1 MAMMELYSIGKS
13 SSIYSVYTDYFIL
26 KLDDINHNSEVASQF
41 RTPIQN
47 ISDIFMDNYNEIFL
61 GYSSE
66 KKSFLK
72 ENEKGKLIRDT
83 FFKEDSNGSF
93 VYLGSLI
100 NLSEDVKEK
109 LEHYF
114 KNALL
119 SPNNLHYEYSQ
130 RMLDIDKFSKLSE
143 SELLKYKK
151 FIDENIDCYAILL
164 TRNNLKNK
172 EDMVKKLYNSWRENM
187 SRNKLDY
194 RLNAYDKATEL
205 LLEEE
210 KV

>member
-13 SSIYSVYTDYFIL
+13 SLKYSVYTDYFIL

-72 ENEKGKLIRDT
+72 ENEKGRLIRDT

-119 SPNNLHYEYSQ
+119 SPHNLHYDYSQ

>member
-164 TRNNLKNK
+164 TRNKLKNK